1 MKVVFLAPVV
11 KERANLDYY
20 RLIVESVERRG
31 HTVVDMAGSFKVEDI
46 TKRSRR
52 MIAAI
57 QDSPHAVIVEAT
69 TINPEIS
76 VLISRALQYH
86 VPTLLLYRDN
96 NPDVM
101 VFEPNRFLTLKKYT
115 QKSLEDRIE
124 MFLRRIKK
132 DRLIYRFNLML
143 NRELGAYVMDQ
154 SKKRRVSKADY
165 IRSLILSDMDDS
177 SM

>member
-1 MKVVFLAPVV
+1 MKVVFLASVV
-11 KERANLDYY
+11 NEGANLDYY
-20 RLIVESVERRG
+20 SLIVESIERRG
-31 HTVVDMAGSFKVEDI
+31 HTVVNMARSLKSEEV
-46 TKRSRR
+46 TARSRR
-52 MIAAI
+52 MTAAI

-69 TINPEIS
+69 IINPEIS
-76 VLISRALQYH
+76 VLISRALQHH

-101 VFEPNRFLTLKKYT
+101 VFEPSRFLTLKKYT
-115 QKSLEDRIE
+115 HKSLEDRIE

-154 SKKRRVSKADY
+154 SKKRKVSKADY